1 VNKKGRNM
9 SRFINFMSGLIV
21 GGLVGA
27 GLAILF
33 TPDSGKNLRNQIQR
47 TAEDIEEEVRQASHE
62 KRIELER
69 QLETLRTPYSNPGK

>member
-1 VNKKGRNM
+1 M
-9 SRFINFMSGLIV
+9 SRLLNFIAGMVV

-33 TPDSGKNLRNQIQR
+33 TPDSGKNLRSQIQQ

-62 KRIELER
+62 KRIQLEK
-69 QLETLRTPYSNPGK
+69 QLETLRTPYTHPGK